1 MKNKYFI
8 ICVIKALLS
17 LTSATAQEQLWKGTF
32 EGWDFG
38 FKDGKGNR
46 DEFWKIQPN
55 GELHAIGGTWYD
67 RQSGMR
73 TAKPYSN
80 YELTL
85 EYKWLT
91 PGSGDRDGN
100 SGIWIHGE
108 NNFAQDKGGFPNSIE
123 VQLKKGE
130 AGDLLRKGMDIK
142 ARPGYLNKGKYGNGR
157 IRHEQLPRRIDPKG
171 TIEYFHKEW
180 NTMTI
185 RCEEDLISVY
195 LNGFLINQG
204 NVFKNG
210 KAVTSGFI
218 TLQSELKN
226 LAFRNIYV
234 EEIENTESCSISPI
248 VYDKHGITNN
258 VSREDD
264 YAEIEIGGYVVLCAI
279 TQSEGTWTWTG
290 PNNFSDVGRC
300 ITIPNVQEDQLGI
313 YTATFAG
320 INGCNAS
327 HNFEIGLEKDI
338 SGTYH
343 FINVKTK
350 KYLDADPNTVVK
362 QGNNEANDNDTHWNL
377 IPSTPGF
384 FFIDNDKN
392 DRGPLMAASSLHN
405 SISYEAEELLM
416 TPAPRREWKAIK
428 VGYNTYQFLSKDEAR
443 GYLTA
448 VVGNEK
454 VINTNNLIGDGVAI
468 EWELIPVF
476 NTKKIDNKRTINK
489 TNPSNVLITPAPN
502 NGSFTIHFNGQ
513 QISDLIIYNMTGQN
527 VYKKTFG
534 EQKPTSHLLVN
545 QNFVS
550 GIYILQ
556 TIDAN
561 GNTKSTKFMVD

>member
-8 ICVIKALLS
+8 IYVITALLS

-108 NNFAQDKGGFPNSIE
+108 NNFAQDNGGFPNSIE

-157 IRHEQLPRRIDPKG
+157 IRHEQLPRRSDPKG

-226 LAFRNIYV
+226 LAFRNIYI
-234 EEIENTESCSISPI
+234 EEIENTERCSISPI

-258 VSREDD
+258 ISREDD

-377 IPSTPGF
+377 IPSTPGY

-428 VGYNTYQFLSKDEAR
+428 VGYNTYQFLCKDEAR

-468 EWELIPVF
+468 EWELIPVS
-476 NTKKIDNKRTINK
+476 NSKKSDNKLTINK
-489 TNPSNVLITPAPN
+489 SNHSNILVTQAAN
-502 NGSFTIHFNGQ
+502 NGSFTVHFNGQ
-513 QISDLIIYNMTGQN
+513 KISDLIIYNMTGQN